1 MEIPRDP
8 SIENRS
14 PIFSLSSHFLRRF
27 QRNRESIFS
36 RFSHEGGGPADFGQ
50 NRGVRECPRE
60 SRDQSGPRPG
70 LLGVLATE
78 GGQGM
83 AGTREGDPTSTT
95 PDEDVVKI
103 IILGDS
109 AAGKSKLVER
119 YLMDDYAPQQL
130 STYALTLFRHKE
142 RLDDG
147 NVVPIDLWDTAGQ
160 DRFNSLHPSYY
171 FRAHACIL
179 CFDITRKITYKNLE
193 KWYEE
198 LRTYCPSIPC
208 MVVGNK
214 IDVDYEV
221 TKKSFA
227 FASKRGLPF
236 MFVSAADG
244 TNVARC
250 FREVVKMG
258 LTYKNNPEDDYY
270 TEVMNLLAEGEVL

>member
-1 MEIPRDP
+1 
-8 SIENRS
+8 
-14 PIFSLSSHFLRRF
+14 
-27 QRNRESIFS
+27 
-36 RFSHEGGGPADFGQ
+36 
-50 NRGVRECPRE
+50 
-60 SRDQSGPRPG
+60 
-70 LLGVLATE
+70 
-78 GGQGM
+78 M

-193 KWYEE
+193 K
-198 LRTYCPSIPC
+198 
-208 MVVGNK
+208 
-214 IDVDYEV
+214 
-221 TKKSFA
+221 
-227 FASKRGLPF
+227 
-236 MFVSAADG
+236 
-244 TNVARC
+244 
-250 FREVVKMG
+250 
-258 LTYKNNPEDDYY
+258 
-270 TEVMNLLAEGEVL
+270 